1 LLLLNVIGYY
11 DTVGNIIQ
19 ESNRC
24 ALIVKKGMIILRTE
38 KLVAI
43 KDYM

>member
-19 ESNRC
+19 EASHC
-24 ALIVKKGMIILRTE
+24 AFLVKDGMIILRTE
-38 KLVAI
+38 NLVALRV
-43 KDYM
+43 